1 MQAEVKIM
9 EQTTLFYHNRKKSAV
24 TEWRVGIYC
33 RLSKDDML
41 NGESASISNQREIM
55 LQYCKTQGWK
65 VYQIYQ
71 DDGFTGLNME
81 RPDLQRMLKDCENGL
96 INLVITK
103 DQSRLG
109 RNHVQTG
116 YLMEEFFPKNGIR
129 YVALYDNVD
138 TFAGDN
144 EILPFKNVL
153 NEMYSKDISKKVH
166 ASYHLKA
173 QKGEYTGVVPPL
185 GYLKDPECKNHL
197 IIDEE
202 TAPIV
207 RKIFDYAA
215 NGHSL
220 NYITNRLEEQEIP
233 CPTWWNRK
241 RGHRNYYTKW
251 EQKDPVKGKYVWDQS
266 ALKSFLM
273 NPVYAGCM
281 ASQKVEYRFK
291 VGTIREKT
299 PDEWIIVEDTHEPI
313 ITKEQFQL
321 VQEKMQSRKRTNRTG
336 EYSIFAGLLKCGECG
351 AALTSRMTNAKVPQQ
366 IYSCSTYVHH
376 SSRHCTQHRI
386 NYDDLY
392 ELVLQTIQ
400 SCGEAALIGR
410 DDLTGKLEEMLKQ
423 EENAERNALNDRIR
437 RNSDRLALTERMIS
451 KLYEDVLSGTIT
463 ETTFNSMLAKTQAEQ
478 QELRKQI
485 AEDESYLGQNKEHDE
500 QAERWKKTISE
511 YAQIEELD
519 AEMLNKLIKKIV
531 IYENQDNKIDVEIHF
546 NFRPL
551 PECGE
556 VVTIYNKS
564 RK

>member
-1 MQAEVKIM
+1 
-9 EQTTLFYHNRKKSAV
+9 
-24 TEWRVGIYC
+24 
-33 RLSKDDML
+33 
-41 NGESASISNQREIM
+41 
-55 LQYCKTQGWK
+55 
-65 VYQIYQ
+65 
-71 DDGFTGLNME
+71 
-81 RPDLQRMLKDCENGL
+81 
-96 INLVITK
+96 
-103 DQSRLG
+103 
-109 RNHVQTG
+109 
-116 YLMEEFFPKNGIR
+116 
-129 YVALYDNVD
+129 
-138 TFAGDN
+138 
-144 EILPFKNVL
+144 
-153 NEMYSKDISKKVH
+153 
-166 ASYHLKA
+166 
-173 QKGEYTGVVPPL
+173 
-185 GYLKDPECKNHL
+185 
-197 IIDEE
+197 
-202 TAPIV
+202 
-207 RKIFDYAA
+207 
-215 NGHSL
+215 
-220 NYITNRLEEQEIP
+220 
-233 CPTWWNRK
+233 
-241 RGHRNYYTKW
+241 
-251 EQKDPVKGKYVWDQS
+251 
-266 ALKSFLM
+266 
-273 NPVYAGCM
+273 
-281 ASQKVEYRFK
+281 
-291 VGTIREKT
+291 
-299 PDEWIIVEDTHEPI
+299 
-313 ITKEQFQL
+313 
-321 VQEKMQSRKRTNRTG
+321 MQSRKRTNKTG

-392 ELVLQTIQ
+392 GLVLQTIQ

-410 DDLTGKLEEMLKQ
+410 DDLTGKLEEMLQQ

-556 VVTIYNKS
+556 VVTTYNKS

>member
-1 MQAEVKIM
+1 M
-9 EQTTLFYHNRKKSAV
+9 EQKKVNS

-41 NGESASISNQREIM
+41 SGESASISNQREIM
-55 LQYCKTQGWK
+55 QNHCAAQGWK
-65 VYQIYQ
+65 VYQVYQ
-71 DDGFTGLNME
+71 DDGYTGLNMD

-96 INLVITK
+96 INMVMTK

-138 TFAGDN
+138 TFSGEN

-173 QKGEYTGVVPPL
+173 QKGEYTGVVAPL

-207 RKIFDYAA
+207 RKIFEYAA

-220 NYITNRLEEQEIP
+220 NYITRRLEEQEIP

-241 RGHRNYYTKW
+241 RGYRNYYTKW
-251 EQKDPVKGKYVWDQS
+251 EKQDPVNGKYVWDQS

-281 ASQKVEYRFK
+281 ASQKTEYRFK
-291 VGTIREKT
+291 VGIIREKS
-299 PDEWIIVEDTHEPI
+299 PDEWILVEDTHEPI
-313 ITKEQFQL
+313 ITREQFEL
-321 VQEKMQSRKRTNRTG
+321 VQDKILSRKRTNGNG
-336 EYSIFAGLLKCGECG
+336 EYSLFAGLIKCGECG
-351 AALTSRMTNAKVPQQ
+351 AALTCRLTKAKNPQR
-366 IYSCSTYVHH
+366 IYSCSTYIHL
-376 SSRHCTQHRI
+376 SRRHCSQHRI
-386 NYDDLY
+386 NYDALY
-392 ELVLQTIQ
+392 DLVLRTIRD
-400 SCGEAALIGR
+400 CGKAAISGR
-410 DDLTGKLEEMLKQ
+410 DDITGKLEEMLRK
-423 EENAERNALNDRIR
+423 EKNSERDALNDRIR
-437 RNSDRLALTERMIS
+437 RNTDRLELTERMVA
-451 KLYEDVLSGTIT
+451 KLYEDVLSETIT
-463 ETTFNSMLAKTQAEQ
+463 EITFKNMLAKTQAEQ

-485 AEDESYLGQNKEHDE
+485 AEDESYLGQDSKQDE
-500 QAERWKKTISE
+500 QSRQWRDMIAE
-511 YAQIEELD
+511 YADIKELD
-519 AEMLNKLIKKIV
+519 SAMLNKLIKKIV
-531 IYENQDNKIDVEIHF
+531 IYENQDNRIDVEIHF

-556 VVTIYNKS
+556 VVTNYNKHN
-564 RK
+564 K